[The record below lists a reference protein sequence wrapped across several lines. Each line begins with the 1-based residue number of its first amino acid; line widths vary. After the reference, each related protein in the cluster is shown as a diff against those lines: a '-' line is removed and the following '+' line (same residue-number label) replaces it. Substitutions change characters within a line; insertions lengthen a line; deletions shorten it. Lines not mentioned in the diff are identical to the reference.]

1 VTAIFTGREGQTTL
15 NVTILYPSRG
25 VRDAVIKSGMEHG
38 AAESYDKLA
47 ELLGSMPEAR

>member
-1 VTAIFTGREGQTTL
+1 MSFWVPIRL
-15 NVTILYPSRG
+15 
-25 VRDAVIKSGMEHG
+25 EHG